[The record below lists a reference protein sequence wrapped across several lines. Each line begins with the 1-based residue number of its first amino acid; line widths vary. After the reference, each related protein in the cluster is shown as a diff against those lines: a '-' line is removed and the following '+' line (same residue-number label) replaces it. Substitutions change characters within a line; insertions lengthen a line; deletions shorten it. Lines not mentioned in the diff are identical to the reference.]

1 MKRLAAIIALIILN
15 IASASAQNTVEEIVA
30 RVNNE
35 IILKSELDR
44 SLKEL
49 RDALGQEGGLT
60 GARLEQEFTAR
71 SKDALRDLI
80 DQSLL
85 LQVAKDQGLTA
96 DIEVIKTMEKMRQ
109 EYKFETLD
117 ALERA
122 IVQQGG
128 DVDDFK
134 NNIKTRYLTSQVI
147 GREVRVPVP
156 TTEEIRSYYESHK
169 QEFDRPAG
177 VQLEEISVFT
187 QGKTPEQAAEQ
198 RKKIDDALTAVK
210 GGENFNDV
218 AARVSESTT
227 AQDGGFLG
235 FFPKGQLNEE
245 LATIVTPMAKGQVSD
260 VIPRPDGFMILK
272 LADKHEGG
280 LLSFDLAQSEIS
292 NKFYSERQGP
302 KIREYLT
309 KLRAEGFVE
318 VRDGYVDTGAP
329 QKAQKAA
336 QAQ

>member
-1 MKRLAAIIALIILN
+1 MNRLAAIIAFIFLS
-15 IASASAQNTVEEIVA
+15 IASASAQTTVEEIVA

-49 RDALGQEGGLT
+49 RDGLAQEGGLT
-60 GARLEQEFTAR
+60 GARLEQEYASR
-71 SKDALRDLI
+71 AKDALRDLI

-96 DIEVIKTMEKMRQ
+96 DIEVIKAMERLRQENKFPTME
-109 EYKFETLD
+109 
-117 ALERA
+117 ALELA

-147 GREVRVPVP
+147 GREVRIPVP
-156 TTEEIRSYYESHK
+156 TTEEIRNYYESHK

-187 QGKTPEQAAEQ
+187 QGKTPEQVAEQ

-210 GGENFNDV
+210 GGENFNQV
-218 AARVSESTT
+218 ALRVSESTT

-235 FFPKGQLNEE
+235 FFPKGQLAKE
-245 LATIVTPMAKGQVSD
+245 LDEVVTPLAKGQVSE
-260 VIPRPDGFMILK
+260 VIPLPNQYMIIK
-272 LADKHEGG
+272 VADKHDGG
-280 LLSFDLAQSEIS
+280 LLSFDLAQNEIS

-309 KLRAEGFVE
+309 KLRTDGFVE
-318 VRDGYVDTGAP
+318 VREGYVDTGAP
-329 QKAQKAA
+329 QKKAA

>member
-1 MKRLAAIIALIILN
+1 MKRLAAIIFTTIILGV
-15 IASASAQNTVEEIVA
+15 ATASAQKTIEEIVA
-30 RVNNE
+30 RVNND

-49 RDALGQEGGLT
+49 HDGLAQDGGLT
-60 GARLEQEFTAR
+60 GARLEQEYTNR

-80 DQSLL
+80 DQTLL

-109 EYKFETLD
+109 EYKFDNLD

-156 TTEEIRSYYESHK
+156 TTEEIRNYYDAHK

-177 VQLEEISVFT
+177 VQLEEITVST
-187 QGKTPEQAAEQ
+187 QGKTPDQITAQ
-198 RKKIDDALTAVK
+198 RKKIDDAVASLK
-210 GGENFNDV
+210 SGDNFNEL
-218 AARVSESTT
+218 ASKVSESQT
-227 AQDGGFLG
+227 AQDGGALG
-235 FFPKGQLNEE
+235 FFEKGQLAKEFE
-245 LATIVTPMAKGQVSD
+245 DAIAPLAKGQVSD
-260 VIPRPDGFMILK
+260 VITLPDRFMILK
-272 LADKHEGG
+272 LADRHEGG
-280 LLSFDLAQSEIS
+280 LLSFDLAQNEIS
-292 NKFYSERQGP
+292 NRFYSERQGP

-309 KLRAEGFVE
+309 KLRSDGFVE
-318 VRDGYVDTGAP
+318 VREGYVDTGS
-329 QKAQKAA
+329 QQKAA
-336 QAQ
+336 QAK